1 MEYQKIETNKLF
13 LPLPKGNQRKT
24 DNDRLLSTFNKLIE
38 QVKTIDKQFVNFKQV
53 RASLITSW
61 IKTHGLRKAQY
72 MAGHRYISSTENY
85 LPNNIDDLI
94 DDIKKLHPF

>member
-1 MEYQKIETNKLF
+1 
-13 LPLPKGNQRKT
+13 
-24 DNDRLLSTFNKLIE
+24 
-38 QVKTIDKQFVNFKQV
+38 
-53 RASLITSW
+53 
-61 IKTHGLRKAQY
+61 